1 MNTRQLTYVLSIAET
16 GNLSAAAKELGV
28 SQPALSKYLAEL
40 EDELGTELFL
50 RYKKQLYPTAAGKIY
65 LEAATRIIGVKEQT
79 YQIISE
85 LSNGYQKTL
94 HIGVTPLRG
103 SIAIAQIF
111 NQFHR
116 RYPNVKI
123 EMKERYMAGL
133 RRAIQDHSVELALGT
148 CNDPDDPDI
157 IHTSF
162 HEEELVLFVPSFHP
176 LAYQASQ
183 DLDHLT
189 AIDIRK
195 FQDTPFLLATEN
207 STIRQTADMIF
218 QQNQMQPTVVYESD
232 NNLILKHMADQGA
245 GVALLGRGHVEHSKN
260 LVYFS
265 LKPSY
270 SVHMTIMS
278 APDHILSE
286 EERFLIY
293 LNYLQE
299 SKRANYRFNP
309 NANAKR
315 LLKEYELYDTER
327 RTHTWTPK
335 S

>member
-1 MNTRQLTYVLSIAET
+1 
-16 GNLSAAAKELGV
+16 
-28 SQPALSKYLAEL
+28 
-40 EDELGTELFL
+40 
-50 RYKKQLYPTAAGKIY
+50 
-65 LEAATRIIGVKEQT
+65 
-79 YQIISE
+79 
-85 LSNGYQKTL
+85 
-94 HIGVTPLRG
+94 
-103 SIAIAQIF
+103 
-111 NQFHR
+111 
-116 RYPNVKI
+116 
-123 EMKERYMAGL
+123 
-133 RRAIQDHSVELALGT
+133 
-148 CNDPDDPDI
+148 
-157 IHTSF
+157 
-162 HEEELVLFVPSFHP
+162 
-176 LAYQASQ
+176 
-183 DLDHLT
+183 
-189 AIDIRK
+189 
-195 FQDTPFLLATEN
+195 
-207 STIRQTADMIF
+207 MIF

-245 GVALLGRGHVEHSKN
+245 GVALLGRGHVEPSKN

-278 APDHILSE
+278 APDHILNE

>member
-16 GNLSAAAKELGV
+16 GSLSAAAKELGV

-79 YQIISE
+79 YQMISE

-103 SIAIAQIF
+103 SIAI
-111 NQFHR
+111 
-116 RYPNVKI
+116 
-123 EMKERYMAGL
+123 
-133 RRAIQDHSVELALGT
+133 QDHSVELALGT
-148 CNDPDDPDI
+148 CNDPDEPDI

-245 GVALLGRGHVEHSKN
+245 GVALLGRGHVEPSKN

>member
-148 CNDPDDPDI
+148 CNDPDEPDI

-207 STIRQTADMIF
+207 STIRQTAEPDAADRCLRIRQQPDLKAHGRPGRRCSAAWTRSCGAF
-218 QQNQMQPTVVYESD
+218 QKPGLLFFETVLFRAYDHHVRSRSHSERGRTFPDLFKLS
-232 NNLILKHMADQGA
+232 A
-245 GVALLGRGHVEHSKN
+245 GKQTGKLP
-260 LVYFS
+260 FQ
-265 LKPSY
+265 
-270 SVHMTIMS
+270 
-278 APDHILSE
+278 SE
-286 EERFLIY
+286 CQCQKTF
-293 LNYLQE
+293 
-299 SKRANYRFNP
+299 KRIRII
-309 NANAKR
+309 
-315 LLKEYELYDTER
+315 
-327 RTHTWTPK
+327 
-335 S
+335 

>member
-1 MNTRQLTYVLSIAET
+1 MCFRSPKPAIW
-16 GNLSAAAKELGV
+16 SAAAKELGV

-79 YQIISE
+79 YQMISE

-133 RRAIQDHSVELALGT
+133 RRAIQTTASNWHLAPATTRTNPISSILL
-148 CNDPDDPDI
+148 
-157 IHTSF
+157 F
-162 HEEELVLFVPSFHP
+162 HEEELVRSSFFIL
-176 LAYQASQ
+176 LAYQVLV

-195 FQDTPFLLATEN
+195 FSGHPVPARYGKFN
-207 STIRQTADMIF
+207 HTADCDDDF
-218 QQNQMQPTVVYESD
+218 SAEPELQPIVVYESD
-232 NNLILKHMADQGA
+232 
-245 GVALLGRGHVEHSKN
+245 
-260 LVYFS
+260 
-265 LKPSY
+265 
-270 SVHMTIMS
+270 T
-278 APDHILSE
+278 
-286 EERFLIY
+286 
-293 LNYLQE
+293 
-299 SKRANYRFNP
+299 
-309 NANAKR
+309 
-315 LLKEYELYDTER
+315 T
-327 RTHTWTPK
+327 
-335 S
+335 

>member
-40 EDELGTELFL
+40 EDELVLKLVHVFEKELFQKEMFDS
-50 RYKKQLYPTAAGKIY
+50 YSFF
-65 LEAATRIIGVKEQT
+65 ETRIIGVKEQT

-148 CNDPDDPDI
+148 TRTNPISSILLSMKKNWFFSFLPSI
-157 IHTSF
+157 LLPTRQARTSI
-162 HEEELVLFVPSFHP
+162 
-176 LAYQASQ
+176 
-183 DLDHLT
+183 T
-189 AIDIRK
+189 
-195 FQDTPFLLATEN
+195 
-207 STIRQTADMIF
+207 
-218 QQNQMQPTVVYESD
+218 
-232 NNLILKHMADQGA
+232 
-245 GVALLGRGHVEHSKN
+245 
-260 LVYFS
+260 
-265 LKPSY
+265 
-270 SVHMTIMS
+270 
-278 APDHILSE
+278 
-286 EERFLIY
+286 
-293 LNYLQE
+293 
-299 SKRANYRFNP
+299 
-309 NANAKR
+309 
-315 LLKEYELYDTER
+315 
-327 RTHTWTPK
+327 
-335 S
+335 

>member
-116 RYPNVKI
+116 QLPQCKNRD
-123 EMKERYMAGL
+123 ERTLYGRTAP
-133 RRAIQDHSVELALGT
+133 R
-148 CNDPDDPDI
+148 
-157 IHTSF
+157 
-162 HEEELVLFVPSFHP
+162 HP
-176 LAYQASQ
+176 GPQ
-183 DLDHLT
+183 
-189 AIDIRK
+189 
-195 FQDTPFLLATEN
+195 
-207 STIRQTADMIF
+207 
-218 QQNQMQPTVVYESD
+218 
-232 NNLILKHMADQGA
+232 
-245 GVALLGRGHVEHSKN
+245 
-260 LVYFS
+260 
-265 LKPSY
+265 
-270 SVHMTIMS
+270 
-278 APDHILSE
+278 
-286 EERFLIY
+286 
-293 LNYLQE
+293 
-299 SKRANYRFNP
+299 RANWHLAPATTRTNP
-309 NANAKR
+309 ISSI
-315 LLKEYELYDTER
+315 LLSMKKNWFFSFLPSILLPTR
-327 RTHTWTPK
+327 QARTSIT
-335 S
+335 

>member
-1 MNTRQLTYVLSIAET
+1 MLWRLSHEYQTTYLCAFDRRNRQSVC
-16 GNLSAAAKELGV
+16 AAKELGV

-50 RYKKQLYPTAAGKIY
+50 RYKKQLYQPLQGKIY

-148 CNDPDDPDI
+148 LQRPGR
-157 IHTSF
+157 TRY
-162 HEEELVLFVPSFHP
+162 HP
-176 LAYQASQ
+176 
-183 DLDHLT
+183 
-189 AIDIRK
+189 
-195 FQDTPFLLATEN
+195 
-207 STIRQTADMIF
+207 
-218 QQNQMQPTVVYESD
+218 
-232 NNLILKHMADQGA
+232 
-245 GVALLGRGHVEHSKN
+245 
-260 LVYFS
+260 YFF
-265 LKPSY
+265 P
-270 SVHMTIMS
+270 
-278 APDHILSE
+278 
-286 EERFLIY
+286 
-293 LNYLQE
+293 
-299 SKRANYRFNP
+299 
-309 NANAKR
+309 
-315 LLKEYELYDTER
+315 
-327 RTHTWTPK
+327 
-335 S
+335 